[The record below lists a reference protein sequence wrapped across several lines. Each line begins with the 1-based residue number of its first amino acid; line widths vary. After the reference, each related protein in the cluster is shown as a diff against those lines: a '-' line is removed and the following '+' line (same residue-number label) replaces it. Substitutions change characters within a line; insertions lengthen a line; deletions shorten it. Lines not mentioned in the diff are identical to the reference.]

1 MLAKKGCGAMPN
13 PKNIPDLGIFPFF
26 NGLPPA
32 LLESWKKY
40 FNRKSFAKRQRLVF
54 PSTGSDVIFFVL
66 SGEVKI
72 AYSSEDGKEFTI
84 TILSAGEVYSEHSLA
99 MATAIEKTEVLYI
112 NMADFRSIMDE
123 SPEVARRLVRL
134 LGTILRLTNDLI
146 ADLAFRETASRLARV
161 FWRTLQAKNI
171 TMKQKRDTIHL
182 THEELAS
189 LCGSTRQTINEIL
202 RHWEQQGILELHRG
216 YVVLLKPEKLWVKVS
231 HDHA

>member
-1 MLAKKGCGAMPN
+1 MPYPN
-13 PKNIPDLGIFPFF
+13 NIPDLGIFPFF
-26 NGLPPA
+26 SGLPPA

-40 FNRKSFAKRQRLVF
+40 FKGKSFAKRQRLVF
-54 PSTGSDVIFFVL
+54 SSPGSDVIFFVL

-84 TILSAGEVYSEHSLA
+84 TLLSVGEVYSEHSLA

-112 NMADFRSIMDE
+112 SMADFRNIMDE

-171 TMKQKRDTIHL
+171 TMKQQCYTIHL

-189 LCGSTRQTINEIL
+189 LSGSTRQTINEIL

-216 YVVLLKPEKLWVKVS
+216 HVMLLKPEKLWVKVS
-231 HDHA
+231 HDHS